1 MTNRYDEKERRIH
14 CAFSEKCG
22 GCDYAGMKYDNELA
36 VKQNYIEEL
45 FGEYVKVD
53 DIVGMYRPI
62 YYRNKVH
69 AVVGLD
75 DSRNVIAGTYEEN
88 SHRIVDTLDCMIEDS
103 QCTDIIKDIKGLIAS
118 FKYQPY
124 DEDAGKG
131 MIRHILLRKGFS
143 TKEIMLVIVTA
154 GVTFPSKNNF
164 LKVLC
169 EKHPEITTIVQNI
182 NDRRTSMVL
191 GKRNIVL
198 KGKGYIEDV
207 LCGCRF
213 RISPTSFY
221 QINHQQ
227 TEKLY
232 KKAIQLA
239 DISKNDTV
247 IDAYCGI
254 GTIGI
259 VASKKAGKVIGV
271 ELNSEAVSDA
281 KINASINNIKNVTFV
296 NADAGDFLVEYAKN
310 AKADV
315 VIMDPP
321 RSGSTPEFLNSL
333 LKIKPDRIVY
343 ISCGP
348 DTQARDIK
356 VLIKGGYKV
365 TACQPFDLFPHT
377 EHVETVVLLSQLKQK
392 PDDYINVTIELDDM
406 DITSAETKAT
416 YDEIK
421 KYVAEHNA
429 GMKVSNLYISQVKRK
444 CGIEVGKNYNLSK
457 NEDSRQPQCPE
468 DKERRRTVQ
477 FGTYYRLA
485 DSFQEN
491 QSAWNIVSEDGM
503 EVIFTHV
510 QILARSAYRVPV
522 IRLKG
527 LDPDA
532 VYTDCE
538 TGQEYGGDE
547 LMYAGIRIPRIR
559 QDFSSTTMVLRKS

>member
-1 MTNRYDEKERRIH
+1 
-14 CAFSEKCG
+14 
-22 GCDYAGMKYDNELA
+22 
-36 VKQNYIEEL
+36 
-45 FGEYVKVD
+45 
-53 DIVGMYRPI
+53 
-62 YYRNKVH
+62 
-69 AVVGLD
+69 
-75 DSRNVIAGTYEEN
+75 
-88 SHRIVDTLDCMIEDS
+88 
-103 QCTDIIKDIKGLIAS
+103 
-118 FKYQPY
+118 
-124 DEDAGKG
+124 
-131 MIRHILLRKGFS
+131 
-143 TKEIMLVIVTA
+143 MLVIVTA
-154 GVTFPSKNNF
+154 GVAFPSKNNF
-164 LKVLC
+164 LKALC

-356 VLIKGGYKV
+356 VLVKGGYKV

-377 EHVETVVLLSQLKQK
+377 EHCENVILL
-392 PDDYINVTIELDDM
+392 
-406 DITSAETKAT
+406 
-416 YDEIK
+416 
-421 KYVAEHNA
+421 
-429 GMKVSNLYISQVKRK
+429 KR
-444 CGIEVGKNYNLSK
+444 
-457 NEDSRQPQCPE
+457 
-468 DKERRRTVQ
+468 
-477 FGTYYRLA
+477 
-485 DSFQEN
+485 
-491 QSAWNIVSEDGM
+491 
-503 EVIFTHV
+503 
-510 QILARSAYRVPV
+510 
-522 IRLKG
+522 
-527 LDPDA
+527 
-532 VYTDCE
+532 
-538 TGQEYGGDE
+538 
-547 LMYAGIRIPRIR
+547 
-559 QDFSSTTMVLRKS
+559 

>member
-36 VKQNYIEEL
+36 VKQKYIEEL

-421 KYVAEHNA
+421 RYVAEHNA

-444 CGIEVGKNYNLSK
+444 CGIEVGKNLRVATRRMDCLQGNSTTAATDLELVPSPNLPK

-468 DKERRRTVQ
+468 DKE
-477 FGTYYRLA
+477 
-485 DSFQEN
+485 
-491 QSAWNIVSEDGM
+491 SAIVE
-503 EVIFTHV
+503 
-510 QILARSAYRVPV
+510 A
-522 IRLKG
+522 LKHFK
-527 LDPDA
+527 
-532 VYTDCE
+532 
-538 TGQEYGGDE
+538 
-547 LMYAGIRIPRIR
+547 MN
-559 QDFSSTTMVLRKS
+559 S

>member
-36 VKQNYIEEL
+36 VKQKYIEEL

-62 YYRNKVH
+62 HYRNKVH

-88 SHRIVDTLDCMIEDS
+88 SHRIVDTSDCMIEDS
-103 QCTDIIKDIKGLIAS
+103 QCTDIIKDIKELIAS

-154 GVTFPSKNNF
+154 GVAFTSKNNF
-164 LKVLC
+164 LKALC

-239 DISKNDTV
+239 DISKKDTV

-281 KINASINNIKNVTFV
+281 KINASINNIKNATFV

-356 VLIKGGYKV
+356 VLVKGGYKV

-444 CGIEVGKNYNLSK
+444 CGIEVGKNLRVATRRMDCLQGNSTTAATDLELVPSPNLPK

-468 DKERRRTVQ
+468 DKE
-477 FGTYYRLA
+477 
-485 DSFQEN
+485 
-491 QSAWNIVSEDGM
+491 SAIVE
-503 EVIFTHV
+503 
-510 QILARSAYRVPV
+510 A
-522 IRLKG
+522 LKHFK
-527 LDPDA
+527 
-532 VYTDCE
+532 
-538 TGQEYGGDE
+538 
-547 LMYAGIRIPRIR
+547 MN
-559 QDFSSTTMVLRKS
+559 S

>member
-36 VKQNYIEEL
+36 VKQKYIEEL

-88 SHRIVDTLDCMIEDS
+88 SHRIVDTSDCMIEDS
-103 QCTDIIKDIKGLIAS
+103 QCTDIIKDIKELIAS

-154 GVTFPSKNNF
+154 GVAFPSKNNF
-164 LKVLC
+164 LKALC

-356 VLIKGGYKV
+356 VLVKGGYKV

-377 EHVETVVLLSQLKQK
+377 EHVETVILLSRKA
-392 PDDYINVTIELDDM
+392 PDAEIKVRLDMSEL
-406 DITSAETKAT
+406 DITSAESKAT
-416 YDEIK
+416 YKEIQEYVK
-421 KYVAEHNA
+421 NKYDLHVT
-429 GMKVSNLYISQVKRK
+429 NLYIAQVKREF
-444 CGIEVGKNYNLSK
+444 GIIERENYNTGEGK
-457 NEDSRQPQCPE
+457 AKVPQVTPE
-468 DKERRRTVQ
+468 KREAIIDALK
-477 FGTYYRLA
+477 Y
-485 DSFQEN
+485 FQMIE
-491 QSAWNIVSEDGM
+491 
-503 EVIFTHV
+503 
-510 QILARSAYRVPV
+510 
-522 IRLKG
+522 
-527 LDPDA
+527 
-532 VYTDCE
+532 
-538 TGQEYGGDE
+538 
-547 LMYAGIRIPRIR
+547 
-559 QDFSSTTMVLRKS
+559 

>member
-36 VKQNYIEEL
+36 VKQKYIEEL

-62 YYRNKVH
+62 HYRNKVH

-88 SHRIVDTLDCMIEDS
+88 SHRIVDTSDCMIEDS

-154 GVTFPSKNNF
+154 GVAFPSKNNF
-164 LKVLC
+164 LKALC

-356 VLIKGGYKV
+356 VLVKGGYKV

-377 EHVETVVLLSQLKQK
+377 EHVETVILLSRKA
-392 PDDYINVTIELDDM
+392 PDAEIKVRLDMSEL
-406 DITSAETKAT
+406 DITSAESKAT
-416 YDEIK
+416 YKEIQEYVK
-421 KYVAEHNA
+421 NKYDLHVT
-429 GMKVSNLYISQVKRK
+429 NLYIAQVKREF
-444 CGIEVGKNYNLSK
+444 GIIERENYNTGEGK
-457 NEDSRQPQCPE
+457 AKVPQVTPE
-468 DKERRRTVQ
+468 KREAIIDALK
-477 FGTYYRLA
+477 Y
-485 DSFQEN
+485 FQMIE
-491 QSAWNIVSEDGM
+491 
-503 EVIFTHV
+503 
-510 QILARSAYRVPV
+510 
-522 IRLKG
+522 
-527 LDPDA
+527 
-532 VYTDCE
+532 
-538 TGQEYGGDE
+538 
-547 LMYAGIRIPRIR
+547 
-559 QDFSSTTMVLRKS
+559 

>member
-36 VKQNYIEEL
+36 VKQKYIEEL

-62 YYRNKVH
+62 HYRNKVH

-88 SHRIVDTLDCMIEDS
+88 SHRIVDTSDCMIEDS
-103 QCTDIIKDIKGLIAS
+103 QCTDIIKDIKELIAS

-154 GVTFPSKNNF
+154 GVAFPSKNNF

-254 GTIGI
+254 GTISLFMSKFAKEVYGVEIVDEAI
-259 VASKKAGKVIGV
+259 VA
-271 ELNSEAVSDA
+271 A
-281 KINASINNIKNVTFV
+281 KENACINNVTNTKFI
-296 NADAGDFLVEYAKN
+296 AGDVEKVLDDLVNVK
-310 AKADV
+310 KIIPDI
-315 VIMDPP
+315 IMLDPP
-321 RSGSTPEFLNSL
+321 RRGLDNTSIENIRKVSP
-333 LKIKPDRIVY
+333 KKVVY
-343 ISCGP
+343 ISCNP
-348 DTQARDIK
+348 ATLVRDLAKLEDIYNIK
-356 VLIKGGYKV
+356 SIKPVDMFPFTSSVECCAVL
-365 TACQPFDLFPHT
+365 
-377 EHVETVVLLSQLKQK
+377 
-392 PDDYINVTIELDDM
+392 ELRNC
-406 DITSAETKAT
+406 K
-416 YDEIK
+416 
-421 KYVAEHNA
+421 
-429 GMKVSNLYISQVKRK
+429 
-444 CGIEVGKNYNLSK
+444 
-457 NEDSRQPQCPE
+457 
-468 DKERRRTVQ
+468 
-477 FGTYYRLA
+477 
-485 DSFQEN
+485 
-491 QSAWNIVSEDGM
+491 
-503 EVIFTHV
+503 
-510 QILARSAYRVPV
+510 
-522 IRLKG
+522 
-527 LDPDA
+527 
-532 VYTDCE
+532 
-538 TGQEYGGDE
+538 
-547 LMYAGIRIPRIR
+547 
-559 QDFSSTTMVLRKS
+559 

>member
-36 VKQNYIEEL
+36 VKQKYIEEL

-421 KYVAEHNA
+421 EYVFEHNA

-444 CGIEVGKNYNLSK
+444 CGIEVEKNLRVATRRMDCLQGNSTTAATDLELVPSPNLPK

-468 DKERRRTVQ
+468 DKE
-477 FGTYYRLA
+477 
-485 DSFQEN
+485 
-491 QSAWNIVSEDGM
+491 SAIVE
-503 EVIFTHV
+503 
-510 QILARSAYRVPV
+510 A
-522 IRLKG
+522 LKHFK
-527 LDPDA
+527 
-532 VYTDCE
+532 
-538 TGQEYGGDE
+538 
-547 LMYAGIRIPRIR
+547 MN
-559 QDFSSTTMVLRKS
+559 S

>member
-36 VKQNYIEEL
+36 VKQKYIEEL

-421 KYVAEHNA
+421 EYVFEHNA

-444 CGIEVGKNYNLSK
+444 CGIEVGKNLLVAT
-457 NEDSRQPQCPE
+457 
-468 DKERRRTVQ
+468 RR
-477 FGTYYRLA
+477 
-485 DSFQEN
+485 
-491 QSAWNIVSEDGM
+491 M
-503 EVIFTHV
+503 
-510 QILARSAYRVPV
+510 
-522 IRLKG
+522 
-527 LDPDA
+527 
-532 VYTDCE
+532 DCLHFKMI
-538 TGQEYGGDE
+538 Q
-547 LMYAGIRIPRIR
+547 
-559 QDFSSTTMVLRKS
+559 QK

>member
-1 MTNRYDEKERRIH
+1 
-14 CAFSEKCG
+14 
-22 GCDYAGMKYDNELA
+22 
-36 VKQNYIEEL
+36 
-45 FGEYVKVD
+45 
-53 DIVGMYRPI
+53 
-62 YYRNKVH
+62 
-69 AVVGLD
+69 
-75 DSRNVIAGTYEEN
+75 
-88 SHRIVDTLDCMIEDS
+88 
-103 QCTDIIKDIKGLIAS
+103 
-118 FKYQPY
+118 
-124 DEDAGKG
+124 
-131 MIRHILLRKGFS
+131 
-143 TKEIMLVIVTA
+143 
-154 GVTFPSKNNF
+154 
-164 LKVLC
+164 
-169 EKHPEITTIVQNI
+169 
-182 NDRRTSMVL
+182 MVL

-356 VLIKGGYKV
+356 VLVKGGYKV

-377 EHVETVVLLSQLKQK
+377 EHVETVCLLSR
-392 PDDYINVTIELDDM
+392 
-406 DITSAETKAT
+406 KA
-416 YDEIK
+416 
-421 KYVAEHNA
+421 
-429 GMKVSNLYISQVKRK
+429 Q
-444 CGIEVGKNYNLSK
+444 
-457 NEDSRQPQCPE
+457 
-468 DKERRRTVQ
+468 
-477 FGTYYRLA
+477 
-485 DSFQEN
+485 
-491 QSAWNIVSEDGM
+491 
-503 EVIFTHV
+503 
-510 QILARSAYRVPV
+510 
-522 IRLKG
+522 
-527 LDPDA
+527 
-532 VYTDCE
+532 
-538 TGQEYGGDE
+538 
-547 LMYAGIRIPRIR
+547 
-559 QDFSSTTMVLRKS
+559 

>member
-1 MTNRYDEKERRIH
+1 
-14 CAFSEKCG
+14 
-22 GCDYAGMKYDNELA
+22 
-36 VKQNYIEEL
+36 
-45 FGEYVKVD
+45 
-53 DIVGMYRPI
+53 
-62 YYRNKVH
+62 
-69 AVVGLD
+69 
-75 DSRNVIAGTYEEN
+75 
-88 SHRIVDTLDCMIEDS
+88 
-103 QCTDIIKDIKGLIAS
+103 
-118 FKYQPY
+118 
-124 DEDAGKG
+124 
-131 MIRHILLRKGFS
+131 
-143 TKEIMLVIVTA
+143 
-154 GVTFPSKNNF
+154 
-164 LKVLC
+164 
-169 EKHPEITTIVQNI
+169 
-182 NDRRTSMVL
+182 MVL

-356 VLIKGGYKV
+356 VLVKGGYKV

-377 EHVETVVLLSQLKQK
+377 EHVETVVLLSQQK
-392 PDDYINVTIELDDM
+392 PDDTIEIDLDLDEL
-406 DITSAETKAT
+406 DATSAELKAT
-416 YDEIK
+416 YQEIK
-421 KYVAEHNA
+421 DYVLKEF
-429 GMKVSNLYISQVKRK
+429 GLKVSSLYISQVKRK
-444 CGIEVGKNYNLSK
+444 CGIEVGENYNLPKSE
-457 NEDSRQPQCPE
+457 NARVPQCP
-468 DKERRRTVQ
+468 KEKEEAIKAA
-477 FGTYYRLA
+477 L
-485 DSFQEN
+485 
-491 QSAWNIVSEDGM
+491 
-503 EVIFTHV
+503 
-510 QILARSAYRVPV
+510 
-522 IRLKG
+522 
-527 LDPDA
+527 
-532 VYTDCE
+532 
-538 TGQEYGGDE
+538 EYFA
-547 LMYAGIRIPRIR
+547 MI
-559 QDFSSTTMVLRKS
+559 

>member
-36 VKQNYIEEL
+36 VKQKYIEEL

-88 SHRIVDTLDCMIEDS
+88 SHRIVDTSDCMIEDS
-103 QCTDIIKDIKGLIAS
+103 QCTDIIKDIKELIAS

-154 GVTFPSKNNF
+154 GVAFPSKNNF
-164 LKVLC
+164 LKALC

-356 VLIKGGYKV
+356 VLVKGGYKV

-377 EHVETVVLLSQLKQK
+377 EHVENIVLLSKGAKGSVDLCTARTEVERRLVDSRKVK
-392 PDDYINVTIELDDM
+392 VDFSLEDM
-406 DITSAETKAT
+406 DLSEFKGKAT
-416 YDEIK
+416 YEQIKAYVLEQTGLKVSSLYIAQIK
-421 KYVAEHNA
+421 K
-429 GMKVSNLYISQVKRK
+429 K
-444 CGIEVGKNYNLSK
+444 CGLDVGENFNLPK
-457 NEDSRQPQCPE
+457 LENARQPQCTPK
-468 DKERRRTVQ
+468 KEEAIMQ
-477 FGTYYRLA
+477 AFKHFG
-485 DSFQEN
+485 
-491 QSAWNIVSEDGM
+491 I
-503 EVIFTHV
+503 I
-510 QILARSAYRVPV
+510 
-522 IRLKG
+522 
-527 LDPDA
+527 
-532 VYTDCE
+532 
-538 TGQEYGGDE
+538 
-547 LMYAGIRIPRIR
+547 
-559 QDFSSTTMVLRKS
+559 

>member
-36 VKQNYIEEL
+36 VKQKYIEEL

-75 DSRNVIAGTYEEN
+75 ESRNVIAGTYEEN
-88 SHRIVDTLDCMIEDS
+88 SHRIVDTSDCMIEDS
-103 QCTDIIKDIKGLIAS
+103 QCTDIIKDIKELIAS

-154 GVTFPSKNNF
+154 GVAFPSKNNF
-164 LKVLC
+164 LKALC

-239 DISKNDTV
+239 DISKKDTV

-259 VASKKAGKVIGV
+259 VASKKVGKVIGV

-281 KINASINNIKNVTFV
+281 KINASINNIKNATFV

-356 VLIKGGYKV
+356 VLVKGGYKV

-444 CGIEVGKNYNLSK
+444 CGIEVGKNLRVATRRMDCLQGNSTTAATDLELVPSPNLPK

-468 DKERRRTVQ
+468 DKE
-477 FGTYYRLA
+477 
-485 DSFQEN
+485 
-491 QSAWNIVSEDGM
+491 SAIVE
-503 EVIFTHV
+503 
-510 QILARSAYRVPV
+510 A
-522 IRLKG
+522 LKHFK
-527 LDPDA
+527 
-532 VYTDCE
+532 
-538 TGQEYGGDE
+538 
-547 LMYAGIRIPRIR
+547 MN
-559 QDFSSTTMVLRKS
+559 S

>member
-36 VKQNYIEEL
+36 VKKKYIEQL

-62 YYRNKVH
+62 HYRNKVH

-88 SHRIVDTLDCMIEDS
+88 SHRVVDTSDCMIEDS
-103 QCTDIIKDIKGLIAS
+103 QCTDIIKDIKGLITS

-124 DEDAGKG
+124 DEDAGEG

-154 GVTFPSKNNF
+154 GVAFPSKNNF
-164 LKVLC
+164 LKALC

-271 ELNSEAVSDA
+271 ELN
-281 KINASINNIKNVTFV
+281 
-296 NADAGDFLVEYAKN
+296 
-310 AKADV
+310 
-315 VIMDPP
+315 
-321 RSGSTPEFLNSL
+321 
-333 LKIKPDRIVY
+333 
-343 ISCGP
+343 
-348 DTQARDIK
+348 
-356 VLIKGGYKV
+356 
-365 TACQPFDLFPHT
+365 
-377 EHVETVVLLSQLKQK
+377 
-392 PDDYINVTIELDDM
+392 
-406 DITSAETKAT
+406 
-416 YDEIK
+416 
-421 KYVAEHNA
+421 
-429 GMKVSNLYISQVKRK
+429 
-444 CGIEVGKNYNLSK
+444 
-457 NEDSRQPQCPE
+457 
-468 DKERRRTVQ
+468 
-477 FGTYYRLA
+477 
-485 DSFQEN
+485 
-491 QSAWNIVSEDGM
+491 
-503 EVIFTHV
+503 
-510 QILARSAYRVPV
+510 
-522 IRLKG
+522 
-527 LDPDA
+527 
-532 VYTDCE
+532 
-538 TGQEYGGDE
+538 
-547 LMYAGIRIPRIR
+547 
-559 QDFSSTTMVLRKS
+559 

>member
-22 GCDYAGMKYDNELA
+22 GCDYAGIKYDNELA
-36 VKQNYIEEL
+36 VKQKYIEEL

-62 YYRNKVH
+62 HYRNKVH

-88 SHRIVDTLDCMIEDS
+88 SHRIVDTSDCMIEDS
-103 QCTDIIKDIKGLIAS
+103 QCTDIIKDIKELIAS

-154 GVTFPSKNNF
+154 GVAFPSKNNF
-164 LKVLC
+164 LKALC

-348 DTQARDIK
+348 DTQARDIM
-356 VLIKGGYKV
+356 VLVKGGYKV

-377 EHVETVVLLSQLKQK
+377 EHVETVVKLSLKK
-392 PDDYINVTIELDDM
+392 DTPKIEVTMEPDYESNYTPQEKTTYSKIKEYVKEKYGVNVHTSYI
-406 DITSAETKAT
+406 A
-416 YDEIK
+416 
-421 KYVAEHNA
+421 
-429 GMKVSNLYISQVKRK
+429 QVKRM
-444 CGIEVGKNYNLSK
+444 CGLDMGENYNKSK
-457 NEDSRQPQCPE
+457 KENPEVKQCP
-468 DKERRRTVQ
+468 
-477 FGTYYRLA
+477 
-485 DSFQEN
+485 QEKVEY
-491 QSAWNIVSEDGM
+491 I
-503 EVIFTHV
+503 
-510 QILARSAYRVPV
+510 
-522 IRLKG
+522 K
-527 LDPDA
+527 DA
-532 VYTDCE
+532 
-538 TGQEYGGDE
+538 
-547 LMYAGIRIPRIR
+547 
-559 QDFSSTTMVLRKS
+559 LRHFKLI

>member
-1 MTNRYDEKERRIH
+1 M
-14 CAFSEKCG
+14 
-22 GCDYAGMKYDNELA
+22 
-36 VKQNYIEEL
+36 
-45 FGEYVKVD
+45 
-53 DIVGMYRPI
+53 
-62 YYRNKVH
+62 
-69 AVVGLD
+69 
-75 DSRNVIAGTYEEN
+75 IAGTYEEN

-143 TKEIMLVIVTA
+143 TKEIVLVIVTA

-259 VASKKAGKVIGV
+259 CLLYTSP
-271 ELNSEAVSDA
+271 S
-281 KINASINNIKNVTFV
+281 
-296 NADAGDFLVEYAKN
+296 
-310 AKADV
+310 
-315 VIMDPP
+315 P
-321 RSGSTPEFLNSL
+321 R
-333 LKIKPDRIVY
+333 DR
-343 ISCGP
+343 G
-348 DTQARDIK
+348 
-356 VLIKGGYKV
+356 
-365 TACQPFDLFPHT
+365 
-377 EHVETVVLLSQLKQK
+377 
-392 PDDYINVTIELDDM
+392 
-406 DITSAETKAT
+406 
-416 YDEIK
+416 
-421 KYVAEHNA
+421 
-429 GMKVSNLYISQVKRK
+429 
-444 CGIEVGKNYNLSK
+444 
-457 NEDSRQPQCPE
+457 
-468 DKERRRTVQ
+468 
-477 FGTYYRLA
+477 
-485 DSFQEN
+485 
-491 QSAWNIVSEDGM
+491 
-503 EVIFTHV
+503 
-510 QILARSAYRVPV
+510 
-522 IRLKG
+522 
-527 LDPDA
+527 
-532 VYTDCE
+532 
-538 TGQEYGGDE
+538 
-547 LMYAGIRIPRIR
+547 
-559 QDFSSTTMVLRKS
+559 

>member
-1 MTNRYDEKERRIH
+1 MLGGNIKVMGSNIYDEKKRVINCES
-14 CAFSEKCG
+14 AEKCG
-22 GCDYAGMKYDNELA
+22 SCAYAGMKYDNELKI
-36 VKQNYIEEL
+36 KQGYVDKL
-45 FGEYVKVD
+45 FKDISPVD
-53 DIVGMYRPI
+53 KITGMYRPVH
-62 YYRNKVH
+62 YRNKVH
-69 AVVGLD
+69 AVVGED
-75 DSRNVIAGTYEEN
+75 KNGNIITGTYEEN
-88 SHRIVDTLDCMIEDS
+88 SHNIVPVSDCLLEDS
-103 QCTDIIKDIKGLIAS
+103 QCSSIIATLRDLFKS
-118 FKYQPY
+118 FKYKPY
-124 DEDAGKG
+124 NEDKG
-131 MIRHILLRKGFS
+131 TGFIRHILLRKGFS

-154 GVTFPSKNNF
+154 GVAFPSKNNF
-164 LKVLC
+164 LKALC

-356 VLIKGGYKV
+356 VLVKGGYKV

-377 EHVETVVLLSQLKQK
+377 EHVENIILLSRQK
-392 PDDYINVTIELDDM
+392 
-406 DITSAETKAT
+406 
-416 YDEIK
+416 
-421 KYVAEHNA
+421 
-429 GMKVSNLYISQVKRK
+429 
-444 CGIEVGKNYNLSK
+444 
-457 NEDSRQPQCPE
+457 
-468 DKERRRTVQ
+468 
-477 FGTYYRLA
+477 
-485 DSFQEN
+485 
-491 QSAWNIVSEDGM
+491 
-503 EVIFTHV
+503 
-510 QILARSAYRVPV
+510 
-522 IRLKG
+522 
-527 LDPDA
+527 
-532 VYTDCE
+532 
-538 TGQEYGGDE
+538 
-547 LMYAGIRIPRIR
+547 
-559 QDFSSTTMVLRKS
+559 

>member
-36 VKQNYIEEL
+36 VKQKYIEEL

-88 SHRIVDTLDCMIEDS
+88 SHRIVDTSDCMIEDS
-103 QCTDIIKDIKGLIAS
+103 QCTDIIKDIKELIAS

-154 GVTFPSKNNF
+154 GVAFPSKNNF
-164 LKVLC
+164 LKALC

-213 RISPTSFY
+213 RVSPTSFY

-239 DISKNDTV
+239 DISKKDTV

-281 KINASINNIKNVTFV
+281 KINASINNIKNATFV

-356 VLIKGGYKV
+356 VLVKGGYKV

-444 CGIEVGKNYNLSK
+444 CGIEVGKNLRVATRRMDCLQGNSTTAVTDLELVPSPNLPK

-468 DKERRRTVQ
+468 DKE
-477 FGTYYRLA
+477 
-485 DSFQEN
+485 
-491 QSAWNIVSEDGM
+491 SAIVE
-503 EVIFTHV
+503 
-510 QILARSAYRVPV
+510 A
-522 IRLKG
+522 LKHFK
-527 LDPDA
+527 
-532 VYTDCE
+532 
-538 TGQEYGGDE
+538 
-547 LMYAGIRIPRIR
+547 MN
-559 QDFSSTTMVLRKS
+559 S

>member
-36 VKQNYIEEL
+36 VKQKYIEEL

-62 YYRNKVH
+62 HYRNKVH

-88 SHRIVDTLDCMIEDS
+88 SHRIVDTSDCMIEDS
-103 QCTDIIKDIKGLIAS
+103 QCTDIIKDIKELIAS

-154 GVTFPSKNNF
+154 GVAFPSKNNF

-239 DISKNDTV
+239 DISKKDTV

-281 KINASINNIKNVTFV
+281 KINASINNIKNATFV

-356 VLIKGGYKV
+356 ALVKGGYKV

-377 EHVETVVLLSQLKQK
+377 EHVETVCLLSKL
-392 PDDYINVTIELDDM
+392 NVKHHIEVEITMDELDL
-406 DITSAETKAT
+406 TAAESKAT

-421 KYVAEHNA
+421 AYVLEKF
-429 GMKVSNLYISQVKRK
+429 GFKVSQLYIAQIKRK
-444 CGIEVGKNYNLSK
+444 CGIIERKNYNQSK
-457 NEDSRQPQCPE
+457 KEDAKVPKCPPE
-468 DKERRRTVQ
+468 KEAAIMDA
-477 FGTYYRLA
+477 LKH
-485 DSFQEN
+485 FQ
-491 QSAWNIVSEDGM
+491 M
-503 EVIFTHV
+503 
-510 QILARSAYRVPV
+510 
-522 IRLKG
+522 
-527 LDPDA
+527 
-532 VYTDCE
+532 
-538 TGQEYGGDE
+538 
-547 LMYAGIRIPRIR
+547 IP
-559 QDFSSTTMVLRKS
+559 